1 MRLKR
6 STPPNVGS
14 ARSPLRV
21 DENFV
26 VYRRRGKWHYR
37 NLDTKARFGD
47 RFVEAKD
54 PGWILEMISRN
65 YHVIYPAHECAD
77 RPNLPC
83 PACEMDGLRA
93 LGIKSKKRLFDLL

>member
-1 MRLKR
+1 
-6 STPPNVGS
+6 
-14 ARSPLRV
+14 
-21 DENFV
+21 
-26 VYRRRGKWHYR
+26 
-37 NLDTKARFGD
+37 
-47 RFVEAKD
+47 
-54 PGWILEMISRN
+54 MISRN